1 MKEEAGGL
9 WEWVIPILLIFAFG
23 WAIWHT
29 PAYILDFIP
38 PQNES
43 LFGQI
48 AALHERKDVTPGMG
62 GLFGGYA
69 DPIDYLALVAIPI
82 LFVIG
87 VRTIRVYSMEYQGWA
102 GVDRLAIFVGR
113 VTMMMIVSL
122 TLVMLY
128 EVFLR
133 YVLEKP
139 TIWAN
144 ELTLWLAGFV
154 FLTAGFY
161 GMQQRSHIRIFL
173 LYDAVPR
180 WCQKLFDT
188 LWTFLFVVFAAFM
201 FFGSYNQVFVTKFYR
216 WEMWGTAFDPPIPAT
231 IQPAILII
239 IPLVALQAILNL
251 INDWNME
258 PEVHS
263 AADDIDEDEL
273 EAIKRSVGAK

>member
-87 VRTIRVYSMEYQGWA
+87 VRTIRVYSMEYQSWA

-139 TIWAN
+139 TI
-144 ELTLWLAGFV
+144 
-154 FLTAGFY
+154 
-161 GMQQRSHIRIFL
+161 
-173 LYDAVPR
+173 
-180 WCQKLFDT
+180 
-188 LWTFLFVVFAAFM
+188 
-201 FFGSYNQVFVTKFYR
+201 
-216 WEMWGTAFDPPIPAT
+216 
-231 IQPAILII
+231 
-239 IPLVALQAILNL
+239 
-251 INDWNME
+251 
-258 PEVHS
+258 
-263 AADDIDEDEL
+263 
-273 EAIKRSVGAK
+273 